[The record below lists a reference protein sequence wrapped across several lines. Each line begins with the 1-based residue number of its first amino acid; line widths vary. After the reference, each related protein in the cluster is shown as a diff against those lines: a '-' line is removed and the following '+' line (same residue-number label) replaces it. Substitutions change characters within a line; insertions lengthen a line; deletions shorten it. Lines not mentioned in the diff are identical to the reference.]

1 MTDSKFFLAVISPWF
16 VNKNYSINSWITLIE
31 KEGILNEEPKVT
43 NIFFQNLKVQKYN
56 TLLSDVMEEE
66 IGPVTKATKN
76 VKIIQVFCESK
87 IFSRFEC
94 IFL

>member
-1 MTDSKFFLAVISPWF
+1 MTDSKFFWAVISPWF

-31 KEGILNEEPKVT
+31 KEDILNEEPKVT

-76 VKIIQVFCESK
+76 VKIIQVFREWK